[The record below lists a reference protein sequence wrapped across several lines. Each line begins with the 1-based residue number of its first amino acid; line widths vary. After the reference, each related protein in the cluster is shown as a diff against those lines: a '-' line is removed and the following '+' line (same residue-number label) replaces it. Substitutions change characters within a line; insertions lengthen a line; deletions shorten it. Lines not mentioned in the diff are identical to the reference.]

1 MPTPSPTPPPT
12 NPPSGPLSRW
22 LRDPAGSEH
31 RWLAHLV
38 HHLAGVAHVLL
49 ALGVAIAALAA
60 AYLTAAE
67 IVRAGWARH
76 GRWITIAPP
85 AEPDPAG
92 GLALWRM
99 LGPLLTART
108 TLIGRRPPVAFEAW
122 ADTSGLRLGLWVS
135 PTVSAQGVAHAVE
148 AAWPG
153 AHADIATPPTLP
165 PSRRVSGGKATLAAP
180 DWFPLD
186 STDTG
191 GDPLRGVLACLAT
204 DAPADAVVMQVLA
217 RPATGRR
224 IAQLRRAARAI
235 RRGQPPT
242 GLGRLLDLLRTSHPT
257 SRPSTG
263 TDPLALADVRE
274 ITTKAASP
282 PHFQVTIRYAVT
294 GPPGRHSRR
303 QRRARLRQIAAAFG
317 LFTARNHLV
326 GRHLSRP
333 AATIA
338 HRRQRRGFLLS
349 AAELAGLAHLPTEPA
364 GYGLPT
370 APARTVAPPPE
381 VAHA

>member
-1 MPTPSPTPPPT
+1 MPTTPPTPPST
-12 NPPSGPLSRW
+12 NPPSAPLSRW
-22 LRDPAGSEH
+22 LRDPGGIEH

-38 HHLAGVAHVLL
+38 HHLAGLAHALL
-49 ALGVAIAALAA
+49 PLGVAIVALAV
-60 AYLTAAE
+60 AYLLAAE
-67 IVRAGWARH
+67 IVHARWARR

-85 AEPDPAG
+85 AEPNPAG

-122 ADTSGLRLGLWVS
+122 GDASGLRLGLWVS

-165 PSRRVSGGKATLAAP
+165 QSRRVSGGSGTLAAS

-186 STDTG
+186 NADTG

-204 DAPADAVVMQVLA
+204 DEPADAVVVQVLA

-224 IAQLRRAARAI
+224 IAQVRRAARAI
-235 RRGQPPT
+235 RRGQPT
-242 GLGRLLDLLRTSHPT
+242 SGLGRLLDLLRTSHPT
-257 SRPSTG
+257 SRSSTG

-274 ITTKAASP
+274 IITKAASP
-282 PHFQVTIRYAVT
+282 PHFQVAIRYAVT

-303 QRRARLRQIAAAFG
+303 HRRARIRQVAAAFG
-317 LFTARNHLV
+317 LFTGRNHLV
-326 GRHLSRP
+326 GRHLTRP

-338 HRRQRRGFLLS
+338 SRRLRRGFLLS
-349 AAELAGLAHLPTEPA
+349 AAELAGLAHLPAEPA
-364 GYGLPT
+364 GYGLSAP
-370 APARTVAPPPE
+370 PARTVAPPPE
-381 VAHA
+381 VPHV